1 MVSWHV
7 LVELGGEGIALI
19 ADVED
24 DHLQRPFRQGQAEK
38 AVAVG
43 RGPLLQSRFVQDS
56 TDQLLTAGSIFD
68 VAAERMHWI
77 SLRPDATGETD
88 EGEQKILANSV

>member
-1 MVSWHV
+1 MFNWRSRSSR
-7 LVELGGEGIALI
+7 GCEGIALI

-24 DHLQRPFRQGQAEK
+24 NHLQRPLRQGQAEK
-38 AVAVG
+38 AVAFG

-56 TDQLLTAGSIFD
+56 TDQLLAAGSIFD

-77 SLRPDATGETD
+77 SLRPDATGEAD
-88 EGEQKILANSV
+88 EG